1 MLRVRELKR
10 RDVRAVS
17 RIVIA
22 AILVVVIVIAG
33 VVGYYL
39 TTPPAKLKDTLII
52 GTTDSVESCLDPARA
67 YDFFGFEII
76 QSLGSPLV
84 EYKPGATGA
93 ASDIQGAL
101 ATSWQSSS
109 DGLTWTFNLR
119 QGVKYDDG
127 TEFTADAVKYTF
139 DRGIG
144 IADPDGAWVGIGIG
158 DIIDSVQVVSTYVVQ
173 FNLKIPFAAF
183 LSLLAGQ
190 ECYIVDPK
198 YGPKAGA
205 TWSTNDVIVYKDG
218 DPRGSNPMGLGPYTL
233 QTWTRVAGKDTAMSL
248 EANPNYWG
256 NSSGLP
262 KTKTIIFNFYATS
275 SDLAVAMKAG
285 DVDIAFRQLATTDIT
300 SMKTNANLKVWEAS
314 GPFIQYLCMQEK
326 MAPFDN
332 VVVRQAVAAA
342 INRTAIVQ
350 TVFQGDAQAL
360 YSMIP
365 TGMLGNTNAFQSV
378 GDPNYTK
385 TQELLATLGYNET
398 NKLTFTLWYETSGH
412 YPQSQQQALVLQDSI
427 QKSGVITVNL
437 EQRDWAAYRTARQDE
452 IMQAYILGWY
462 PDYIDPD
469 DYIQPFVQSSGGSW
483 LHMNYAS
490 PQMDQ
495 LVEQARSTTDTAT
508 RTDLYGQINNLMV
521 QDVPIIPLY
530 EGNQFAVSKTNVQG
544 IYLDI
549 TQNWRNWLVYAQ
561 G

>member
-1 MLRVRELKR
+1 MRM
-10 RDVRAVS
+10 RDVKAVS
-17 RIVIA
+17 KVAIVG
-22 AILVVVIVIAG
+22 ILIVVIVVVG
-33 VVGYYL
+33 VIGYYL
-39 TTPPAKLKDTLII
+39 AVPPVTVKEILDM

-84 EYKPGATGA
+84 EYKAGATGA
-93 ASDIQGAL
+93 ASDIQAAL
-101 ATSWQSSS
+101 ATSWSSSS
-109 DGLTWTFNLR
+109 DGLQWTFTLR

-127 TEFTADAVKYTF
+127 TEFTADHVKYTF
-139 DRGIG
+139 DRGIQ

-158 DIIDSVQVVSTYVVQ
+158 DIIDNVQVVSKYVVQ

-183 LSLLAGQ
+183 LSLVAGQ

-198 YGPKAGA
+198 YAPKAGSA
-205 TWSTNDVIVYKDG
+205 WSVSDVVLYEDG
-218 DPRGSNPMGLGPYTL
+218 HPRASNPMGLGPYTL
-233 QTWTRVAGKDTAMSL
+233 KSWTRVAGKDTAMSL

-256 NSSGLP
+256 NSSGYP
-262 KTKTIIFNFYATS
+262 KTRTVIIHFYATS
-275 SDLAVAMKAG
+275 SDLALAITAG
-285 DVDIAFRQLATTDIT
+285 DVDIAFRQLATTDINN
-300 SMKTNANLKVWEAS
+300 MKTNTNLKVWEAA
-314 GPFIQYLCMQEK
+314 GPFIQYLCMQQK
-326 MAPFDN
+326 NAPFN
-332 VVVRQAVAAA
+332 NLLVRKAVAAA
-342 INRTAIVQ
+342 INRTSLVQ
-350 TVFQGDAQAL
+350 TVFQGAAQPL

-365 TGMLGNTNAFQSV
+365 TGMMGNTNAFKSL
-378 GDPNYTK
+378 GDPNYTL
-385 TQELLATLGYNET
+385 TQELLSQLGYSEN

-437 EQRDWAAYRTARQDE
+437 EGRDWAAYRTARQEE
-452 IMQAYILGWY
+452 IMPAYILGWY

-469 DYIQPFVQSSGGSW
+469 DYIQPFVSSTGGSW
-483 LHMNYAS
+483 IHHNYANA
-490 PQMDQ
+490 QMDQ
-495 LVEQARSTTDTAT
+495 LIESARSHTDPTVRA
-508 RTDLYGQINNLMV
+508 DLYTQINNLMV

-530 EGNQFAVSKTNVQG
+530 MGNQFAVSKTNVQG

>member
-1 MLRVRELKR
+1 MKI
-10 RDVRAVS
+10 RDVKAVS
-17 RIVIA
+17 KVLVAVIL
-22 AILVVVIVIAG
+22 IVVIVIAG

-39 TTPPAKLKDTLII
+39 TIPPLKVKDTLLM

-93 ASDIQGAL
+93 ASDIMPAL
-101 ATSWQSSS
+101 ATSWTPSG

-119 QGVKYDDG
+119 QGVFYDDG

-139 DRGIG
+139 DRGVQ

-158 DIIDSVQVVSTYVVQ
+158 DIISNVQVVSKYVVQ

-183 LSLLAGQ
+183 LSLIAGQ

-198 YGPKAGA
+198 YAPKAGSDWA
-205 TWSTNDVIVYKDG
+205 VSDVVVYRDG

-233 QTWTRVAGKDTAMSL
+233 KNWTRVAGKDTAMSL

-262 KTKTIIFNFYATS
+262 KTKTIIINFYATS
-275 SDLAVAMKAG
+275 SGLALAMTAG
-285 DVDIAFRQLATTDIT
+285 DVDIAFRQLATTDIN
-300 SMKTNANLKVWEAS
+300 SMKTNTALKVWEAS
-314 GPFIQYLCMQEK
+314 GPFIQYMCMQQK
-326 MAPFDN
+326 NAPFDN

-342 INRTAIVQ
+342 INRTTLVQ
-350 TVFQGDAQAL
+350 TVFQGDAQVL

-365 TGMLGNTNAFQSV
+365 TGMLGHTDAFQSL

-385 TQELLATLGYNET
+385 TQELLSTLGYNEN

-437 EQRDWAAYRTARQDE
+437 EGRDWAAYRTARQEE
-452 IMQAYILGWY
+452 IMPAYILGWY

-469 DYIQPFVQSSGGSW
+469 DYIQPFVSSTGGSW
-483 LHMNYAS
+483 IHHNYAN

-495 LVEQARSTTDTAT
+495 LIEQARSTTDPTA
-508 RTDLYGQINNLMV
+508 RADLYTQINNLMV

-530 EGNQFAVSKTNVQG
+530 MGSQFAVSKTNVQG

>member
-1 MLRVRELKR
+1 M
-10 RDVRAVS
+10 RDAKAVS
-17 RIVIA
+17 KVLIA
-22 AILVVVIVIAG
+22 GILIVVIVIAG

-39 TTPPAKLKDTLII
+39 SSPPVTVKESLLL

-76 QSLGSPLV
+76 QSLGSALV
-84 EYKPGATGA
+84 EYKAGATGA
-93 ASDIQGAL
+93 ASDIQPAL
-101 ATSWQSSS
+101 ATSWTSSA
-109 DGLTWTFNLR
+109 DGLTWTFDLR
-119 QGVKYDDG
+119 QGVKFDDG

-139 DRGIG
+139 DRGIQ

-158 DIIDSVQVVSTYVVQ
+158 DIIDSVQVVSTYQVQ

-183 LSLLAGQ
+183 LSLIAGQ

-198 YGPKAGA
+198 WAPKAGA
-205 TWSTNDVIVYKDG
+205 NWADSDVVVYKDG

-248 EANPNYWG
+248 MANPNYWG

-262 KTKTIIFNFYATS
+262 KTKTIIFKFYSTQ
-275 SDLAVAMKAG
+275 SDLAVAMNAG
-285 DVDIAFRQLATTDIT
+285 DVDIAFRQLATTDIA

-314 GPFIQYLCMQEK
+314 GPFIQYMCFQEK
-326 MAPFDN
+326 SAPFNDA
-332 VVVRQAVAAA
+332 VVRQAVAAA

-350 TVFQGDAQAL
+350 TVFQGDAAPL

-365 TGMLGNTNAFQSV
+365 SGMLGNTNAFQSL

-385 TQELLATLGYNET
+385 TKELLSPLGYNEN
-398 NKLTFTLWYETSGH
+398 NKLSFTLWYETSGH
-412 YPQSQQQALVLQDSI
+412 YPQSQQQALVLQDSF
-427 QKSGVITVNL
+427 QKSGVMTVSL
-437 EQRDWAAYRTARQDE
+437 EGRDWAAYKTARDDE
-452 IMQAYILGWY
+452 IMQAYIYGWY

-469 DYIQPFVQSSGGSW
+469 DYIQPFVASTATW
-483 LHMNYAS
+483 LHTNYAN

-495 LVEQARSTTDTAT
+495 LILQARSTTDTAT
-508 RTDLYGQINNLMV
+508 RTDLYTQINNLMT
-521 QDVPIIPLY
+521 QDVPLVPLY
-530 EGNQFAVSKTNVQG
+530 MGDQFAVSKLNVQG

-549 TQNWRNWLVYAQ
+549 TQNWRNWLLYETT
-561 G
+561 

>member
-1 MLRVRELKR
+1 M
-10 RDVRAVS
+10 RDAKAIS
-17 RIVIA
+17 KILIIGILIVI
-22 AILVVVIVIAG
+22 IVIAG
-33 VVGYYL
+33 IIGYYL
-39 TTPPAKLKDTLII
+39 AAPPTSVKESLLL

-84 EYKPGATGA
+84 EYKPGSAGA

-127 TEFTADAVKYTF
+127 TEFTADQVKYTF

-144 IADPDGAWVGIGIG
+144 IADPDGAWVGIGFG
-158 DIIDSVQVVSTYVVQ
+158 DIINSVQVVSKYVVQ

-183 LSLLAGQ
+183 LSLIAGQ

-198 YGPKAGA
+198 YAPKAGDA
-205 TWSTNDVIVYKDG
+205 WSVNDVVVYQDG
-218 DPRGSNPMGLGPYTL
+218 NPRASNPMGLGPYTL
-233 QTWTRVAGKDTAMSL
+233 QSWTRVAGKDTAMSL
-248 EANPNYWG
+248 VANPNYWG

-262 KTKTIIFNFYATS
+262 KTKTIVFKFYS
-275 SDLAVAMKAG
+275 SGSDLAVAMNAG
-285 DVDIAFRQLATTDIT
+285 DIDIAFRQLATTDIA
-300 SMKTNANLKVWEAS
+300 SMRKNTNLKVWNAS
-314 GPFIQYLCMQEK
+314 GPFIQYMCFQEK
-326 MAPFDN
+326 SAPFDN
-332 VVVRQAVAAA
+332 AVVRQAVATA

-350 TVFQGDAQAL
+350 TVFQGDAAPL

-365 TGMLGNTNAFQSV
+365 SGMLGSTNAFQSL
-378 GDPNYTK
+378 GDPDYAKTK
-385 TQELLATLGYNET
+385 QLLAPLGYNEN

-412 YPQSQQQALVLQDSI
+412 YPQSQQQALVLQDSF

-437 EQRDWAAYRTARQDE
+437 EGRDWAAYKTARDDE
-452 IMQAYILGWY
+452 IMQAYIYGWY

-469 DYIQPFVQSSGGSW
+469 DYIQPFVASTATW
-483 LHMNYAS
+483 LHTNYAS
-490 PQMDQ
+490 QQMDQ
-495 LVEQARSTTDTAT
+495 LILQARSTTDAGT
-508 RTDLYGQINNLMV
+508 RTNLYTQINNLMT
-521 QDVPIIPLY
+521 QDVPIVPLY
-530 EGNQFAVSKTNVQG
+530 MGDQFAVSKPNVQG

-549 TQNWRNWLVYAQ
+549 TQNWRNWLLYETT
-561 G
+561 

>member
-1 MLRVRELKR
+1 M
-10 RDVRAVS
+10 RDTKAIS
-17 RIVIA
+17 KMVIA
-22 AILVVVIVIAG
+22 VILIVVIVIAG
-33 VVGYYL
+33 VIGYYL
-39 TTPPAKLKDTLII
+39 AVPQGTVKETLLM

-84 EYKPGATGA
+84 EYKAGATGL

-101 ATSWQSSS
+101 ATSWKTSA
-109 DGLTWTFNLR
+109 DGKTWTFDLR
-119 QGVKYDDG
+119 QGVKFDDG
-127 TEFTADAVKYTF
+127 TDFTADSVKYTF
-139 DRGIG
+139 DRGIQ

-158 DIIDSVQVVSTYVVQ
+158 DIIESVQVVSTYQVQ

-198 YGPKAGA
+198 YAPKAGA
-205 TWSTNDVIVYKDG
+205 TWSVNDVILYKDG

-233 QTWTRVAGKDTAMSL
+233 RNWTRVAGKDTAMSL

-256 NSSGLP
+256 KSSGLP
-262 KTKTIIFNFYATS
+262 KTKTIIINFYTTS
-275 SDLAVAMKAG
+275 SGLALAMQAG
-285 DVDIAFRQLATTDIT
+285 DVDIAFRQLATTDIN
-300 SMKTNANLKVWEAS
+300 SMKTNTNLKVWESS
-314 GPFIQYLCMQEK
+314 GPFIQYLCMQQK
-326 MAPFDN
+326 NAPFND
-332 VVVRQAVAAA
+332 VKIREAVAAA
-342 INRTAIVQ
+342 INRTALVQ
-350 TVFQGDAQAL
+350 TVFQGSAKPL

-365 TGMLGNTNAFQSV
+365 TGMLGSTNAFQSL

-385 TQELLATLGYNET
+385 TQELLATLGYNEN
-398 NKLTFTLWYETSGH
+398 NKFTFTLWYETSGH
-412 YPQSQQQALVLQDSI
+412 YPQSQQQALVLQDSM

-437 EQRDWAAYRTARQDE
+437 EGRDWAAYRTARQEE
-452 IMQAYILGWY
+452 IMPAYILGWY

-469 DYIQPFVQSSGGSW
+469 DYIQPFVSSTGGSW
-483 LHMNYAS
+483 IHHNYAS
-490 PQMDQ
+490 AQMDQ
-495 LVEQARSTTDTAT
+495 LVEQARSTPDATA
-508 RTDLYGQINNLMV
+508 RTNLYTQINNLMV

-530 EGNQFAVSKTNVQG
+530 MGDQFAVSKTNVQG

>member
-1 MLRVRELKR
+1 MKM
-10 RDVRAVS
+10 RDAKAVS
-17 RIVIA
+17 KVLIA
-22 AILVVVIVIAG
+22 GILIVVIVIAG
-33 VVGYYL
+33 VIGYYL
-39 TTPPAKLKDTLII
+39 ASPPVKVKDTLLM

-84 EYKPGATGA
+84 EYQAGATGA
-93 ASDIQGAL
+93 ASDIQPAL
-101 ATSWQSSS
+101 ATSWSPSS

-119 QGVKYDDG
+119 QGVFYD
-127 TEFTADAVKYTF
+127 
-139 DRGIG
+139 
-144 IADPDGAWVGIGIG
+144 VGIGIG
-158 DIIDSVQVVSTYVVQ
+158 DIVDSVQVVSKYVVQ

-183 LSLLAGQ
+183 LSLVAGQ

-198 YGPKAGA
+198 YGPKAGDA
-205 TWSTNDVIVYKDG
+205 WSVNDVVLYKDG

-248 EANPNYWG
+248 LANPNYWG

-275 SDLAVAMKAG
+275 SDLALAMTAG
-285 DVDIAFRQLATTDIT
+285 DVDIAFRQLATTDIN

-332 VVVRQAVAAA
+332 VIVRQAVGAA

-365 TGMLGNTNAFQSV
+365 TGMLGNTNAFQSL

-385 TQELLATLGYNET
+385 TQELLATLGYNEQ
-398 NKLTFTLWYETSGH
+398 NKLGFTLWYETSGH
-412 YPQSQQQALVLQDSI
+412 YPQSQQQALVLQDSL

-437 EQRDWAAYRTARQDE
+437 EGRDWAAYRTARQDE

-490 PQMDQ
+490 AQMDQ
-495 LVEQARSTTDTAT
+495 LVQQARSTTDPTE
-508 RTDLYGQINNLMV
+508 RTNLYTQINNLMV
-521 QDVPIIPLY
+521 QDVPIVPIY
-530 EGNQFAVSKTNVQG
+530 EGNQFAVSKPNVQG
-544 IYLDI
+544 VYLDI
-549 TQNWRNWLVYAQ
+549 TQNWRNWLVYEQ